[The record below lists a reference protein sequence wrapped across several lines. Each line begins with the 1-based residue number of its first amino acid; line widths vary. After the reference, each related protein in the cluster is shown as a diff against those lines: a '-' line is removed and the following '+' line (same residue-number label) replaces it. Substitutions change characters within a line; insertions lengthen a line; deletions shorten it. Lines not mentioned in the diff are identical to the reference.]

1 MAKLSQAAQNRSAEQ
16 AGAAGAIVGR
26 LKTAIAA
33 LGKAIGDQFV
43 AQLHYLVVHGE
54 HKTAKALR
62 AAFGPWYSTCYKINE
77 AVATIYWNKASG
89 TKLSVAVQK
98 ARANVTNCLVFT
110 RSVLYLF
117 SHNRKDCARLTDPSL
132 CKPANSEGVPSEVP
146 ESFANRQARIDRLN
160 LEHISAQGIT
170 DSSGRNLDKVLE
182 SIAAGKKQRKLDRA
196 SLGEIN
202 KIAYGSEFE
211 CDFGEFTVDVPVPTS
226 LPKPLTNWI
235 NKVSAM

>member
-1 MAKLSQAAQNRSAEQ
+1 MAQLSAAAQKRSAEQ

-26 LKTAIAA
+26 FKTAIAA

-43 AQLHYLVVHGE
+43 AQLHHLVAQGE
-54 HKTAKALR
+54 YKTAKALR

-77 AVATIYWNKASG
+77 AVATIFWNEDSE
-89 TKLSVAVQK
+89 TKLSVAIQN

-132 CKPANSEGVPSEVP
+132 VKPANSEGVPSKVS
-146 ESFANRQARIDRLN
+146 ESFANRLARIDKHN
-160 LEHISAQGIT
+160 QAHMIAEHIT
-170 DSSGRNLDKVLE
+170 DDGGRTLDKVLE
-182 SIAAGKKQRKLDRA
+182 SIEAGKRQRKLDRV
-196 SLGEIN
+196 SLGEITKN
-202 KIAYGSEFE
+202 AYSSQFQWE
-211 CDFGEFTVDVPVPTS
+211 FGEFTVDVPVPTS

>member
-1 MAKLSQAAQNRSAEQ
+1 MTKLSQAAQNRSAEQ

-26 LKTAIAA
+26 MKTAIAA

-43 AQLHYLVVHGE
+43 GQLHYLVVHGE

-77 AVATIYWNKASG
+77 AVATIFWNEASG
-89 TKLSVAVQK
+89 TKLSVAIQK

-132 CKPANSEGVPSEVP
+132 CKPANSEGVPSKVS
-146 ESFANRQARIDRLN
+146 ESFANRLARIDRLN
-160 LEHISAQGIT
+160 AEHISAEGIT
-170 DSSGRNLDKVLE
+170 DDDGRTLDKVLG
-182 SIAAGKKQRKLDRA
+182 SIEAGKKQRKLDRV
-196 SLGEIN
+196 SMGQITRN
-202 KIAYGSEFE
+202 AYSSEFE
-211 CDFGEFTVDVPVPTS
+211 WEFGEFTVDVPVPTS
-226 LPKPLTNWI
+226 LPKPLMNWI
-235 NKVSAM
+235 NKVSTM

>member
-1 MAKLSQAAQNRSAEQ
+1 MTKLSQAAQNRSAEQ

-26 LKTAIAA
+26 MKTAIAA

-43 AQLHYLVVHGE
+43 AQLHHLVAHGE
-54 HKTAKALR
+54 YKTAKALR

-77 AVATIYWNKASG
+77 AVATIFWNEASG
-89 TKLSVAVQK
+89 TKLSVAIQK

-132 CKPANSEGVPSEVP
+132 CKPSDSEGVPSKVL
-146 ESFANRQARIDRLN
+146 ESFANRLARIDRLN
-160 LEHISAQGIT
+160 EEHISAEGIT
-170 DSSGRNLDKVLE
+170 DDDGRTLDKVLG
-182 SIAAGKKQRKLDRA
+182 SIEAGKKQRKLDRV
-196 SLGEIN
+196 SMGQITRN
-202 KIAYGSEFE
+202 AYSSEFE
-211 CDFGEFTVDVPVPTS
+211 WEFGEFTVDVPVPTS
-226 LPKPLTNWI
+226 LPKPLMNWI